1 MESILK
7 KIEQI
12 IDIQM
17 KGKFGLTDEES
28 VKVANV
34 VNEYWKELIFGNKFG
49 NQIQTAFNTFKEKSA
64 TIQSVDLA
72 DELIKKAGIS
82 EEKAKMIKEFSVK
95 DMKEQIKSEFLKE
108 DGKPNWDKIS
118 GEAKELFGKI
128 RGK

>member
-7 KIEQI
+7 KIEHI

-28 VKVANV
+28 VKVASV
-34 VNEYWKELIFGNKFG
+34 INEYWKELIFDNKFG
-49 NQIQTAFNTFKEKSA
+49 NQIQTAFNSFKEKSA
-64 TIQSVDLA
+64 TIQGVDLA
-72 DELIKKAGIS
+72 EELIKKAGIS

-95 DMKEQIKSEFLKE
+95 DIKEQIKSEFLKE